1 MTALSVSFFS
11 PFSLSLLLTRNQRVS
26 IPCPSSDDTKKSR
39 KMNSLLSDGIERSPW
54 LSPLWRKLSD
64 QLARLAVTCQFPSGC
79 CCCSWSLEKC
89 YPISVQSLSEKSNQL
104 FDGTVTSRANP
115 FFLFLPLSCAVVV
128 NDSSAT
134 KVISQSHSSS

>member
-1 MTALSVSFFS
+1 
-11 PFSLSLLLTRNQRVS
+11 
-26 IPCPSSDDTKKSR
+26 
-39 KMNSLLSDGIERSPW
+39 MNSLLSDGIERSPW

-115 FFLFLPLSCAVVV
+115 FFLFLPPFLRRSR
-128 NDSSAT
+128 
-134 KVISQSHSSS
+134 